1 MRRWWARRV
10 TAWLGGG
17 VLGEREREGG
27 LEGPVGERLEAA
39 Q

>member
-1 MRRWWARRV
+1 MVGQKGHSVA
-10 TAWLGGG
+10 GGG